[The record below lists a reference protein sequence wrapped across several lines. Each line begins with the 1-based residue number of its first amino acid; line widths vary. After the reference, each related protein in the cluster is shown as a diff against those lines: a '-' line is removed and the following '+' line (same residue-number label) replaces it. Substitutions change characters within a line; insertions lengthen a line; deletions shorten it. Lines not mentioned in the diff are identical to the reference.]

1 MLSELPEQQPEEE
14 LEVPGALAV
23 VQHRFKD
30 GQWQTSSEPVPA
42 ELALTIYVNKHEVAT
57 VLCTPHKLNSL
68 VAGFLYQEGIIK
80 GVSEIANMRVCID
93 DALADV
99 TLSRLDFT
107 PSGRRVLTSGCGGG
121 AGTTLG
127 AEGIPAITSKLSVT
141 PEQILS
147 LMKQLQAKAE
157 LYRVSGGVHVAALGD
172 GATLVDMAE
181 DVGRHN
187 SIDKILGDCLFLNI
201 PFRGRLLATT
211 GRLSSEMVLKA
222 AKMSV
227 PIVISHSS
235 ATSRAIA
242 LAEQVGVTLV
252 GYVRGNRLT
261 VYTHPER
268 IEGCPMAG
276 STEH

>member
-1 MLSELPEQQPEEE
+1 MLSDSTAQDPEEE
-14 LEVPGALAV
+14 LEVPGTQAV

-30 GQWQTSSEPVPA
+30 GQWQTSPEPVPS

-68 VAGFLYQEGIIK
+68 VAGFLYQEGVIK
-80 GVSEIANMRVCID
+80 SVSEIANMRVCID

-99 TLSRLDFT
+99 ALKRQDFT

-127 AEGIPAITSKLSVT
+127 AEGIPVITSKLSVT
-141 PEQILS
+141 TDQLFS
-147 LMKQLQAKAE
+147 LMKRLQEKAQ

-172 GATLVDMAE
+172 GVALLDLCE

-187 SIDKILGDCLFLNI
+187 CIDKILGDCLFLGI
-201 PFRGRLLATT
+201 PFKDRLLATT

-222 AKMSV
+222 AKMGV

-242 LAEQVGVTLV
+242 LADQVGVTLV
-252 GYVRGNRLT
+252 GYVRGVRLT
-261 VYTHPER
+261 VYTYPER
-268 IEGCPMAG
+268 IQGCP
-276 STEH
+276 TDTKH

>member
-1 MLSELPEQQPEEE
+1 MLTETSGQQPEED
-14 LEVPGALAV
+14 LEVPGAQAV
-23 VQHRFKD
+23 MQYRLKD
-30 GQWQTSSEPVPA
+30 GQWQAGPAPVPS

-80 GVSEIANMRVCID
+80 SVSEIANMRVCID

-99 TLSRLDFT
+99 TLSRQDFT
-107 PSGRRVLTSGCGGG
+107 PSTRRVLTSGCGGG

-127 AEGIPAITSKLSVT
+127 AEGIPPITSSLNVT
-141 PEQILS
+141 TDQVSS
-147 LMKQLQAKAE
+147 LMKELQTRAE

-172 GATLVDMAE
+172 GAKMLDMAE

-187 SIDKILGDCLFLNI
+187 SIDKILGDCLFLKMQ
-201 PFRGRLLATT
+201 FKDRLLATT

-222 AKMSV
+222 AKMGV

-242 LAEQVGVTLV
+242 LGEQVGVTLV
-252 GYVRGNRLT
+252 GYVRGGRLT

-268 IEGCPMAG
+268 IQGCPA
-276 STEH
+276 TKH